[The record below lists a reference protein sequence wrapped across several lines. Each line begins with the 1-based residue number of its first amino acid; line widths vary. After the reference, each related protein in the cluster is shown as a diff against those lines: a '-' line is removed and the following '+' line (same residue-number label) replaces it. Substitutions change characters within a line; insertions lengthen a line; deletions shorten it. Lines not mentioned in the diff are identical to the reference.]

1 MRENSGILSTMSDHA
16 ILGAMLVLSL
26 LLTAWGLS
34 FVFRAYRK
42 SERIEGI
49 VAAIYLEARKILE
62 SRSR

>member
-1 MRENSGILSTMSDHA
+1 MSDHA